1 MTTRL
6 IFGGLAACAAALSL
20 AACNKPAAPA
30 DAAPADAPPPAS
42 APADAPAAAA
52 TAPAGPALPA
62 DMQAQAEHA
71 EMCEHFAGEEPYDAA
86 RRKELEDAMKE
97 NCGPLEDAM
106 PALKAAHGSDPA
118 LKPTLD
124 HWAELVQ

>member
-1 MTTRL
+1 MTKRL
-6 IFGGLAACAAALSL
+6 IYGGLAACAAALSL
-20 AACNKPAAPA
+20 AACNKPAVPA

-52 TAPAGPALPA
+52 ESAGPALPA
-62 DMQAQAEHA
+62 DMQAQADHA

-86 RRKELEDAMKE
+86 RRKELEDAMKK

-106 PALKAAHGSDPA
+106 PALQAAHGNDPA

-124 HWAELVQ
+124 RWAELVQ